1 MSIELL
7 LQAAV
12 SGFLMGGIYALIALA
27 LALAFGVMGVL
38 NFAHGDLL
46 MVGMYG
52 VVLICASTSV
62 SPFLAGVLMVP
73 AMMAI
78 GWVVFVLFIRPVV
91 GAAPLVQAQLT
102 IGLSFVIQSAA
113 LLWFGADLFNV
124 RTELGASTIRLGAI
138 VVSMPLLIGF
148 VVALVASG
156 LLAWFLS
163 ATVWGYRIRATA
175 EDPVM
180 AQLCGVPVRR
190 VQRWVFVGAT
200 GSLAIAAGCLM
211 GFYHVTPVVG
221 LQFSVLSLMIVVLG
235 GLGDLRGA
243 MVAALAFGV
252 AEALA
257 SAIFNSAS
265 APAGLY
271 ILFGAAL
278 LLRPHGLLG
287 RGATI

>member
-1 MSIELL
+1 
-7 LQAAV
+7 
-12 SGFLMGGIYALIALA
+12 
-27 LALAFGVMGVL
+27 
-38 NFAHGDLL
+38 
-46 MVGMYG
+46 
-52 VVLICASTSV
+52 
-62 SPFLAGVLMVP
+62 MVP

-78 GWVVFVLFIRPVV
+78 GWVVFVLLIRPIV
-91 GAAPLVQAQLT
+91 GSAPLVQAQLT

-113 LLWFGADLFNV
+113 LLWFGADLLNV

-163 ATVWGYRIRATA
+163 ATVWGYRVRATA

-200 GSLAIAAGCLM
+200 GSLAVAAGCLM

-243 MVAALAFGV
+243 MVAALGLGV

-287 RGATI
+287 RGASI

>member
-1 MSIELL
+1 MSLELL

-27 LALAFGVMGVL
+27 LALVFGVMGVL

-46 MVGMYG
+46 MIGMYG
-52 VVLICASTSV
+52 VVLVSAATGL
-62 SPFLAGVLMVP
+62 SPFLAGIVMVP

-78 GWVVFVLFIRPVV
+78 GWVVFVLLIRPIV
-91 GAAPLVQAQLT
+91 GSAPLVQAQLT

-124 RTELGASTIRLGAI
+124 PSELAASPIRLGAI
-138 VVSMPLLIGF
+138 VISLPLLIGF

-163 ATVWGYRIRATA
+163 ATVWGYRVRATA

-180 AQLCGVPVRR
+180 AQLCGVPVQR
-190 VQRWVFVGAT
+190 VQRWVFVCAT

-221 LQFSVLSLMIVVLG
+221 LQFSVLSLLIVVLG

-243 MVAALAFGV
+243 MVAALVLGV
-252 AEALA
+252 AEALT

-265 APAGLY
+265 APAALY
-271 ILFGAAL
+271 VLFGAAL
-278 LLRPHGLLG
+278 LLKPHGLLG
-287 RGATI
+287 RGAAV

>member
-52 VVLICASTSV
+52 VVLISASTSV

-252 AEALA
+252 AEAMA

>member
-1 MSIELL
+1 MSVELL

-27 LALAFGVMGVL
+27 LALVFGVMGVL

-52 VVLICASTSV
+52 VVMVCASTGL
-62 SPFLAGVLMVP
+62 SPFLAGVLLVP

-78 GWVVFVLFIRPVV
+78 GWAVFGRLIRPVV
-91 GAAPLVQAQLT
+91 GSAPLVQAQLT

-124 RTELGASTIRLGAI
+124 RTELGASTIHLGAI
-138 VVSMPLLIGF
+138 VVSVPLLIGF
-148 VVALVASG
+148 VIALVASG

-163 ATVWGYRIRATA
+163 ATVWGYRVRATA

-180 AQLCGVPVRR
+180 AQLCGVTVQR
-190 VQRWVFVGAT
+190 VQMWVFVGAT
-200 GSLAIAAGCLM
+200 GSLAVAAGCLM

-243 MVAALAFGV
+243 MVAALVLGV

-257 SAIFNSAS
+257 GAIFNSAS

-271 ILFGAAL
+271 ILFGAVL

-287 RGATI
+287 RGATV

>member
-1 MSIELL
+1 MSVELL

-27 LALAFGVMGVL
+27 LALVFGVMRVL

-46 MVGMYG
+46 MIGMYG
-52 VVLICASTSV
+52 VVLVSASTSL
-62 SPFLAGVLMVP
+62 SPFLAGLLVVP
-73 AMMAI
+73 AMMVI
-78 GWVVFVLFIRPVV
+78 GWVVFGLLIRPIV
-91 GAAPLVQAQLT
+91 GSASLVQAQLT

-113 LLWFGADLFNV
+113 FLWFGADLFNV
-124 RTELGASTIRLGAI
+124 KTELGAATLHLGAI
-138 VVSMPLLIGF
+138 VVSVPLLIGF
-148 VVALVASG
+148 VIALVASG

-163 ATVWGYRIRATA
+163 STVWGYRVRATA

-180 AQLCGVPVRR
+180 AQLCGVTVPR
-190 VQRWVFVGAT
+190 VQMWVFVGAT
-200 GSLAIAAGCLM
+200 GSLAVAAGCLM

-221 LQFSVLSLMIVVLG
+221 LQFSILSLMIVVLG

-243 MVAALAFGV
+243 MIAALVLGV

-257 SAIFNSAS
+257 GAIFNSAS
-265 APAGLY
+265 ASAGLY

-287 RGATI
+287 RGATV

>member
-1 MSIELL
+1 MNVELL

-27 LALAFGVMGVL
+27 LALVFGVMGVL

-46 MVGMYG
+46 MIGMYG
-52 VVLICASTSV
+52 VVLICASTTL
-62 SPFLAGVLMVP
+62 SPFVAGLLMIP
-73 AMMAI
+73 AMIVI
-78 GWVVFVLFIRPVV
+78 GWVVFALLIRPIV
-91 GAAPLVQAQLT
+91 GATALVQAQLT

-113 LLWFGADLFNV
+113 LLWFGADLLNV
-124 RTELGASTIRLGAI
+124 PGGTGAAPIRLGAI
-138 VVSMPLLIGF
+138 VISVPLLIGF
-148 VVALVASG
+148 AVAVLASG

-180 AQLCGVPVRR
+180 AQLCGIPVQR
-190 VQRWVFVGAT
+190 VQGWVFIGAT
-200 GSLAIAAGCLM
+200 ASLAVAAGCLM

-221 LQFSVLSLMIVVLG
+221 LQFSVLSLLIVVLG

-243 MVAALAFGV
+243 MVAALVLGV
-252 AEALA
+252 AEAMT

-265 APAGLY
+265 APAALY
-271 ILFGAAL
+271 IFFGAAL

-287 RGATI
+287 RGARI

>member
-27 LALAFGVMGVL
+27 LALVFGVMGVL

-46 MVGMYG
+46 MIGMYG
-52 VVLICASTSV
+52 VVLVSAATGL
-62 SPFLAGVLMVP
+62 SPFLAGIVMVP
-73 AMMAI
+73 LMMAI
-78 GWVVFVLFIRPVV
+78 GWVVFVLLIRPIV
-91 GAAPLVQAQLT
+91 GSAPLVQAQLT

-113 LLWFGADLFNV
+113 LLWFGADLLNV

-163 ATVWGYRIRATA
+163 ATVWGYRVRATA

-200 GSLAIAAGCLM
+200 GSLAVAAGCLM

-243 MVAALAFGV
+243 MMAALGLGV

-278 LLRPHGLLG
+278 LLRPRGLLG
-287 RGATI
+287 RGASI

>member
-1 MSIELL
+1 MSVELL

-27 LALAFGVMGVL
+27 LALVFGVMGVL
-38 NFAHGDLL
+38 NFAHGELL

-52 VVLICASTSV
+52 VVLVSASTGL
-62 SPFLAGVLMVP
+62 SPFLAGLLIVP

-78 GWVVFVLFIRPVV
+78 GWAVFGLLIRPIV
-91 GAAPLVQAQLT
+91 GSAPLVQAQLT

-113 LLWFGADLFNV
+113 FLWFGADLLNV
-124 RTELGASTIRLGAI
+124 RTDLGASTIHLGTI
-138 VVSMPLLIGF
+138 VVSVPLLIGF
-148 VVALVASG
+148 VIALVASG

-180 AQLCGVPVRR
+180 AQLCGVTVQR
-190 VQRWVFVGAT
+190 VQMWVFVGAT
-200 GSLAIAAGCLM
+200 GSLAVAAGCLM

-243 MVAALAFGV
+243 MVAALVLGM

-257 SAIFNSAS
+257 GAIFNSAS
-265 APAGLY
+265 APTGLY
-271 ILFGAAL
+271 ILFGAVL

-287 RGATI
+287 RGKTV

>member
-27 LALAFGVMGVL
+27 LALVFGVMGVL

-52 VVLICASTSV
+52 VVLISASTTL
-62 SPFLAGVLMVP
+62 SPFLAGLLMVP

-78 GWVVFVLFIRPVV
+78 GWVVFVLLIRPIV
-91 GAAPLVQAQLT
+91 GSAPLVQAQLT

-113 LLWFGADLFNV
+113 LLWFGADLLNV

-163 ATVWGYRIRATA
+163 ATVWGYRVRATA

-200 GSLAIAAGCLM
+200 GSLAVAAGCLM

-243 MVAALAFGV
+243 MVAALGLGV

-278 LLRPHGLLG
+278 LLRPRGLLG
-287 RGATI
+287 RGASI

>member
-27 LALAFGVMGVL
+27 LALVFGVMGVL

-52 VVLICASTSV
+52 VVLISASTTL
-62 SPFLAGVLMVP
+62 SPFLAGLVMVP

-78 GWVVFVLFIRPVV
+78 GWVVFVLLIRPIV
-91 GAAPLVQAQLT
+91 GSAPLVQAQLT

-113 LLWFGADLFNV
+113 LLWFGADLLNV

-163 ATVWGYRIRATA
+163 ATVWGYRVRATA

-200 GSLAIAAGCLM
+200 GSLAVAAGCLM

-243 MVAALAFGV
+243 MVAALGLGV

-287 RGATI
+287 RGASI

>member
-52 VVLICASTSV
+52 VVLISASTSV

>member
-1 MSIELL
+1 MSMELL

-27 LALAFGVMGVL
+27 LALVFGVMGVL

-52 VVLICASTSV
+52 VVLICAATNL
-62 SPFLAGVLMVP
+62 SPFIAGLLIVP
-73 AMMAI
+73 AMVLI
-78 GWVVFVLFIRPVV
+78 GWVVFILLIQPIV
-91 GAAPLVQAQLT
+91 GSAPLVQAQLT
-102 IGLSFVIQSAA
+102 IGMSFVIQSAA

-124 RTELGASTIRLGAI
+124 RSELGSSSIRLGDI
-138 VVSMPLLIGF
+138 VISAPLLIGCL
-148 VVALVASG
+148 VALLASG

-163 ATVWGYRIRATA
+163 ATIWGYRIRATA

-180 AQLCGVPVRR
+180 AQLCGVPVQR
-190 VQRWVFVGAT
+190 VQRWVFAGAT

-211 GFYHVTPVVG
+211 AFYHVTPVVG
-221 LQFSVLSLMIVVLG
+221 LQFSVLSLLIVVLG

-243 MVAALAFGV
+243 MVAALVLGV
-252 AEALA
+252 AEAMT

-265 APAGLY
+265 APAALY

-287 RGATI
+287 RGATV

>member
-1 MSIELL
+1 
-7 LQAAV
+7 
-12 SGFLMGGIYALIALA
+12 MGGIYALIALA
-27 LALAFGVMGVL
+27 LALVFGVMGVL

-52 VVLICASTSV
+52 VVMVCASTGL
-62 SPFLAGVLMVP
+62 SPFLAGVLLVP

-78 GWVVFVLFIRPVV
+78 GWAVFGRLIRPVV
-91 GAAPLVQAQLT
+91 GSAPLVQAQLT

-124 RTELGASTIRLGAI
+124 RTELGASTIHLGAI
-138 VVSMPLLIGF
+138 VVSVPLLIGF
-148 VVALVASG
+148 VIALVASG

-163 ATVWGYRIRATA
+163 ATVWGYRVRATA

-180 AQLCGVPVRR
+180 AQLCGVTVQR
-190 VQRWVFVGAT
+190 VQMWVFVGAT
-200 GSLAIAAGCLM
+200 GSLAVAAGCLM

-243 MVAALAFGV
+243 MVAALVLGV

-257 SAIFNSAS
+257 GAIFNSAS

-271 ILFGAAL
+271 ILFGAVL
-278 LLRPHGLLG
+278 LLRPQGLLG
-287 RGATI
+287 RGATV

>member
-1 MSIELL
+1 MSVELL
-7 LQAAV
+7 VQAAV

-27 LALAFGVMGVL
+27 LALVFGVMGVL

-52 VVLICASTSV
+52 VVMVCASTGL
-62 SPFLAGVLMVP
+62 SPFLAGVLLVP

-78 GWVVFVLFIRPVV
+78 GWAVFGRLIRPVV
-91 GAAPLVQAQLT
+91 GSAPLVQAQLT

-138 VVSMPLLIGF
+138 VVSVPLLIGF
-148 VVALVASG
+148 VIALVASG

-180 AQLCGVPVRR
+180 AQLCGVTVQR
-190 VQRWVFVGAT
+190 VQMWVFVGAT
-200 GSLAIAAGCLM
+200 GSLAVAAGCLM

-243 MVAALAFGV
+243 MVAALVLGV

-257 SAIFNSAS
+257 GAIFNSAS

-271 ILFGAAL
+271 ILFGAVL

-287 RGATI
+287 RGATV